1 MGWVVDGPGLEGS
14 GIGGSGNGSPRL
26 RIFTGS
32 FGREGTAG
40 SELRSG
46 SGSAWGTVGG
56 GGEDSVMGRGR
67 GGCAAWLRP
76 VDNYPLVLY
85 IMPPD
90 NNLVGTLGHIN
101 DREGHVESVKL
112 VPGTEILVTTLWVID
127 WRPEPL

>member
-32 FGREGTAG
+32 FGRE
-40 SELRSG
+40 
-46 SGSAWGTVGG
+46 
-56 GGEDSVMGRGR
+56 VMGRGR
-67 GGCAAWLRP
+67 GGCAENQAWLRP

-101 DREGHVESVKL
+101 DREGAC
-112 VPGTEILVTTLWVID
+112 
-127 WRPEPL
+127 